1 VGILTSMF
9 QVVGYI
15 GINTSHS
22 LIYYGWVT
30 MQLELVAMATNPAAY
45 LIRKITMLIDAVMLP

>member
-1 VGILTSMF
+1 MF